1 MFKKYILLATI
12 MLTVGWRADA
22 GDNSIPLDNWVGKK
36 CFGLIEAG
44 QFGLMVGAELIEDG
58 TAWASLAATPGG
70 GEHSNVSC
78 ILDHLNLKKD
88 TLYNLFIHYKG
99 SGGGGW
105 IREGDKRR
113 SFSFSNKS
121 GEWQF
126 LKIGPLLSNNISQLI
141 IYGSSEVKIDKILVA
156 EPEASIP
163 VIDNYWYM
171 PFFNDSEW
179 EDIKM
184 PLTWKDHINFGR
196 CGMMLLRKQ
205 VIIPAHYK
213 TKRGF
218 FILRTGDITQQ
229 LYIYLNGQKLVR
241 LKKNVYGIPN
251 SILNYDRENT
261 FSMKVT
267 SSLADGCIVK
277 GPIEL
282 EFISASH
289 MPSWI
294 NESHNVVVKNVKD
307 SNISIAYK
315 KFNGTIRKGEICR
328 ISFIIFENDVAN
340 PGLNVKAYL
349 GDESFP
355 VAGNTE
361 DGVYNTWVSSSALG
375 KQDLRIEFQTSGKLN
390 NLFKKLLT
398 CRAGIGMI
406 IAWSGITADLAANSS
421 ARLHCS
427 T

>member
-1 MFKKYILLATI
+1 
-12 MLTVGWRADA
+12 
-22 GDNSIPLDNWVGKK
+22 
-36 CFGLIEAG
+36 
-44 QFGLMVGAELIEDG
+44 
-58 TAWASLAATPGG
+58 
-70 GEHSNVSC
+70 
-78 ILDHLNLKKD
+78 
-88 TLYNLFIHYKG
+88 
-99 SGGGGW
+99 
-105 IREGDKRR
+105 
-113 SFSFSNKS
+113 
-121 GEWQF
+121 
-126 LKIGPLLSNNISQLI
+126 
-141 IYGSSEVKIDKILVA
+141 
-156 EPEASIP
+156 
-163 VIDNYWYM
+163 
-171 PFFNDSEW
+171 
-179 EDIKM
+179 M

-390 NLFKKLLT
+390 NLFFSKCDRCK
-398 CRAGIGMI
+398 RAC
-406 IAWSGITADLAANSS
+406 ITKEFQKRIFVGSLANSIKFQRYRS
-421 ARLHCS
+421 GRRTLCQAIS
-427 T
+427 TS